1 MEYATLNNGV
11 KMPMVGL
18 GTFPLVGNKLIE
30 TVKMAKELGYELF
43 DTAGAYDNETDLC
56 IGLEL
61 NKKSE
66 QLNKTFISSKVNWLQ
81 LRGRLRYLFLNRE
94 TIKSAYKH
102 SCKRLGVDKLDL
114 FLLHQP
120 FDGFCEAY
128 KEMIN
133 LYEQGKVRAIG
144 VCNFDNDELK
154 KLYASCGQYPMI
166 NQTEI
171 SPRNSFKDIIHFCQ
185 DNGIQ
190 VEAYSPFGRGNLV
203 EELMNDKEL
212 LEIGKNHN
220 KTVGQIVLRWIVQQN
235 IIVIPRSTNYD
246 RLKQNL
252 DIFDFE
258 LTNEEMNIIDNMNQN
273 RVFGV
278 NQVNKYKVNK
288 Y

>member
-1 MEYATLNNGV
+1 MARKQTETITIRVTSKEKNELQK
-11 KMPMVGL
+11 KM
-18 GTFPLVGNKLIE
+18 
-30 TVKMAKELGYELF
+30 
-43 DTAGAYDNETDLC
+43 
-56 IGLEL
+56 
-61 NKKSE
+61 KKSSSPSMR
-66 QLNKTFISSKVNWLQ
+66 QFI
-81 LRGRLRYLFLNRE
+81 
-94 TIKSAYKH
+94 
-102 SCKRLGVDKLDL
+102 LDMCM
-114 FLLHQP
+114 
-120 FDGFCEAY
+120 DG
-128 KEMIN
+128 KII
-133 LYEQGKVRAIG
+133 V
-144 VCNFDNDELK
+144 NDELK

-203 EELMNDKEL
+203 EELMNDKDL

-220 KTVGQIVLRWIVQQN
+220 KTVGQVVLRWIVQQN

-278 NQVNKYKVNK
+278 NQINKYKR
-288 Y
+288 